1 MKKMSKSL
9 GRIVVLV
16 VVLAIVG
23 TGAYFVF
30 FNGSDDKKVS
40 ANFAE
45 AVGIY
50 TGTPVKILGVN
61 VGTVDSVKPGPTGVK
76 VTMSYDSA
84 YKLPANVQ
92 SIEVANSLVSDRYI
106 QLAPVYKSGA
116 VMRNGGTISTK
127 NTSGPAELDDIYAS
141 LNKLSVALGPKGAN
155 KGGKQNGALST
166 LLKVSAANLKGNGAA
181 LGNSITQLSKAAR
194 TLSDSRGDLFQ
205 TVANLRT
212 FTGALK
218 SSDGQVRLFNTQLAQ
233 VAGDLASERTD
244 LGAALHDLGIALNN
258 VNTFVKANAGKLH
271 TSIAGLRTLTG
282 VLVNE
287 KGSLEETL
295 AVAPVALANI
305 VHAYSP
311 TVGGIATRSNLSSL
325 TNPVSF
331 CQVLNQSITTNLI
344 SLPAVTTLTQTLAT
358 ECKTV
363 LTTNKLPFAGITQL
377 LGSLT
382 GGSGGGLPTGG
393 GVLPG
398 AIGSGTG
405 SGTAPSLGSSGGDGL
420 KILTGGLA
428 GGSGS

>member
-1 MKKMSKSL
+1 MNKLSKGL
-9 GRIVVLV
+9 GRIVTLV

-30 FNGSDDKKVS
+30 FKGSGDKKVT

-50 TGTPVKILGVN
+50 KGTPVKILGVN
-61 VGTVDSVKPGPTGVK
+61 VGTVDSVTPGPDGVK
-76 VTMSYDSA
+76 VTMSYGSA
-84 YKLPANVQ
+84 YKLPSNVQ
-92 SIEVANSLVSDRYI
+92 GVEVANSLVSDRYI
-106 QLAPVYKSGA
+106 QLQPVYTKGA
-116 VMRNGGTISTK
+116 VMADGGTIATK
-127 NTSGPAELDDIYAS
+127 NTSGPAELDDIYAA
-141 LNKLSVALGPKGAN
+141 LNKLSVALGPNGAN
-155 KGGKQNGALST
+155 KGGQSSGALST

-194 TLSDSRGDLFQ
+194 TLSDSKGDLFQ
-205 TVANLRT
+205 TVANLRQ

-218 SSDGQVRLFNTQLAQ
+218 NSDAQVRLFNTQLAQ

-244 LGAALHDLGIALNN
+244 LGSALHDLGIALNS
-258 VNTFVKANAGKLH
+258 VNGFIKNNASKLH
-271 TSIAGLRTLTG
+271 TTIGSLKTLTG

-331 CQVLNQSITTNLI
+331 CQLLNQSILTKVLPIASITNALQTT
-344 SLPAVTTLTQTLAT
+344 
-358 ECKTV
+358 CKTV
-363 LTTNKLPFAGITQL
+363 LSGAGSGVNLSTILGIFGGKLPLPLASLATDAATNSTTGTPAGMDIL
-377 LGSLT
+377 IGGLT
-382 GGSGGGLPTGG
+382 GGSG
-393 GVLPG
+393 
-398 AIGSGTG
+398 S
-405 SGTAPSLGSSGGDGL
+405 
-420 KILTGGLA
+420 
-428 GGSGS
+428 

>member
-1 MKKMSKSL
+1 M
-9 GRIVVLV
+9 
-16 VVLAIVG
+16 
-23 TGAYFVF
+23 
-30 FNGSDDKKVS
+30 
-40 ANFAE
+40 
-45 AVGIY
+45 
-50 TGTPVKILGVN
+50 
-61 VGTVDSVKPGPTGVK
+61 
-76 VTMSYDSA
+76 
-84 YKLPANVQ
+84 
-92 SIEVANSLVSDRYI
+92 
-106 QLAPVYKSGA
+106 
-116 VMRNGGTISTK
+116 
-127 NTSGPAELDDIYAS
+127 
-141 LNKLSVALGPKGAN
+141 ALGPKGAN

-218 SSDGQVRLFNTQLAQ
+218 NSDGQVRLFNTQLAQ

-258 VNTFVKANAGKLH
+258 VNKFVKDNSSKLH
-271 TSIAGLRTLTG
+271 TSITGLKTLTG

-331 CQVLNQSITTNLI
+331 CQVLNQSITTKLI
-344 SLPAVTTLTQTLAT
+344 SLPVVTTLTKQLAGV
-358 ECKTV
+358 CKTV
-363 LTTNKLPFAGITQL
+363 LTTNKLPLAGITSL
-377 LGSLT
+377 LNSLT
-382 GGSGGGLPTGG
+382 GGSGGLPTTGG
-393 GVLPG
+393 GGVSLPG
-398 AIGSGTG
+398 AIGSGTSG
-405 SGTAPSLGSSGGDGL
+405 GTAPVLGSGGGDGL